1 MSQEI
6 YLRAHLY
13 VFLFALSAHCRAQ
26 APVPAT
32 PLTRSDQVTVTA
44 DRGLAG
50 TVDASSSLVILSREQ
65 LTAPPALT
73 LDESLRQV
81 AGFQLFRRT
90 SSWTANPTTQGV
102 SLRGL
107 GSTAASRTLVLSDQV
122 PLLDPFG
129 GWVHWDELPQRAV
142 NGVALLRGGA
152 ANLYGSSAIGGII
165 DLIPAVPSRGLR
177 SLDLDGLG
185 ANEHTGAGN
194 MLALFGTER
203 VGALA
208 AGSVLHTGGYSTTAP
223 ASRGQV
229 DVPSNVTSR
238 SGRLELRSGFSKRT
252 AFLRGNVLD
261 EARSNGTPLQTNSTR
276 LWRYSGGADRD
287 LRAWSAALRL
297 FGSHERYRQSFSAI
311 AADRNSERLTRL
323 QGVPLN
329 ELGAALQTSGA
340 LHSVALAFGAD
351 VRDIRAT
358 DAESPVTNGVALSTA
373 ATTARQRSA
382 GAFVA
387 SGWQPRGWSVFG
399 SLRGDS
405 FRTFDAATINQT
417 ASATTRTAQPTL
429 NEVMISPHLGLVR
442 QLPRSVSL
450 FADAF
455 RAFRGPTLNELYR
468 TGQVGQQTTLA
479 NNSLLAERATGYEAG
494 FESTRGLGSL
504 RASWFSTEVNRPIS
518 AVLLTQTATQQTLQ
532 RLNLGQIRSQG
543 LSLQATAA
551 AWHGLSAS
559 GSYQLALA
567 TVTHYRSPSPFQRN
581 LLGLWIPQVPRQ
593 SVNVQLGYLS
603 RYGEAHL
610 FALYS
615 GQQFD
620 DAENQFKLHAYS
632 RFDVSFE
639 RTLHHGISGFFGV
652 QNLGNRSIDAGRT
665 PILTLAP
672 PRIIQAGIR
681 LHLER

>member
-1 MSQEI
+1 MSSL
-6 YLRAHLY
+6 LRVRLCVLLCVATGG
-13 VFLFALSAHCRAQ
+13 RAQ
-26 APVPAT
+26 APAAP
-32 PLTRSDQVTVTA
+32 PTRSDQVTVTA

-50 TVDASSSLVILSREQ
+50 TVDASASLVFLSQQQ

-107 GSTAASRTLVLSDQV
+107 GSTAASRTLVISDQV

-129 GWVHWDELPQRAV
+129 GWVHWDELPQRALK
-142 NGVALLRGGA
+142 GVALLRGGA

-165 DLIPAVPSRGLR
+165 DLVPVVPAKGLR
-177 SLDLDGLG
+177 SFDLDGLG
-185 ANEHTGAGN
+185 ANEHTGSGN
-194 MLALFGTER
+194 MLALFGTQR
-203 VGALA
+203 MGALL
-208 AGSVLHTGGYSTTAP
+208 AGSALSTGGYRTIAP
-223 ASRGQV
+223 PFRGLV

-238 SGRLELRSGFSKRT
+238 SGRLELRRGFGTRT

-261 EARSNGTPLQTNSTR
+261 EARSNGTPLQINSTR

-311 AADRNSERLTRL
+311 APDRNSERLTRL
-323 QGVPLN
+323 QGVPVN
-329 ELGAALQTSGA
+329 ELGAALQTSGV
-340 LHSVALAFGAD
+340 LHSIALAFGAD

-373 ATTARQRSA
+373 ATTARQRAA

-405 FRTFDAATINQT
+405 FRTFDVATLATSSQS
-417 ASATTRTAQPTL
+417 ASPTTRTAQPTL
-429 NEVMISPHLGLVR
+429 SEVMISPHLGLVR
-442 QLPRSVSL
+442 QLPHSVSL

-455 RAFRGPTLNELYR
+455 RAYRGPTLNELYR

-479 NNSLLAERATGYEAG
+479 NNMLLAERATGFEAG
-494 FESTRGLGSL
+494 LESSTPRLGSL
-504 RASWFSTEVNRPIS
+504 RASWFWTEVNRPIS

-532 RLNLGQIRSQG
+532 RLNFGQIRSQG
-543 LSLQATAA
+543 LSLQATTA
-551 AWHGLSAS
+551 AWRGLTAT
-559 GSYQLALA
+559 GSYQLAVA
-567 TVTHYRSPSPFQRN
+567 TVSRYRSPSPFQRD

-593 SVNVQLGYLS
+593 SVNVELSFLS
-603 RYGEAHL
+603 RFGEAHL
-610 FALYS
+610 FTLYS

-620 DAENQFKLHAYS
+620 DSENQYKLHAYS

-639 RTLHHGISGFFGV
+639 RKLHHGISGFFGI

-665 PILTLAP
+665 PVLTLAP
-672 PRIIQAGIR
+672 PRVIQAGIR

>member
-1 MSQEI
+1 MSKL
-6 YLRAHLY
+6 LRLRLCVLLCVAT
-13 VFLFALSAHCRAQ
+13 AGRAQ
-26 APVPAT
+26 GPAAPP
-32 PLTRSDQVTVTA
+32 TRSDQVTVTA

-50 TVDASSSLVILSREQ
+50 TVDASASLVVLTQQQ

-129 GWVHWDELPQRAV
+129 GWVHWDEIPQRAIK
-142 NGVALLRGGA
+142 GVALLRGGA

-165 DLIPAVPSRGLR
+165 DLVPVVPAKGLR
-177 SLDLDGLG
+177 SFDLDGLG
-185 ANEHTGAGN
+185 ANEHTGSGN
-194 MLALFGTER
+194 MLALFGTQR
-203 VGALA
+203 MGALA
-208 AGSVLHTGGYSTTAP
+208 AGSVLSTGGYRTIAP
-223 ASRGQV
+223 AFRGLV

-238 SGRLELRSGFSKRT
+238 SGRLELRRGFDTRT

-261 EARSNGTPLQTNSTR
+261 EARSNGTPLQINSTR

-287 LRAWSAALRL
+287 LGAWAAALRV

-311 AADRNSERLTRL
+311 APDRNSERLTRL
-323 QGVPLN
+323 QGVPVN

-340 LHSVALAFGAD
+340 LHAVALAFGAD
-351 VRDIRAT
+351 VRDIRANDT
-358 DAESPVTNGVALSTA
+358 EMPVTNGVAASTI
-373 ATTARQRSA
+373 ATTARQRAA

-405 FRTFDAATINQT
+405 FRTFDAATLS
-417 ASATTRTAQPTL
+417 ASTRPASPIARSVQPTL
-429 NEVMISPHLGLVR
+429 SEVMISPHLGLVR
-442 QLPRSVSL
+442 RLPHSVSL
-450 FADAF
+450 FADGF

-479 NNSLLAERATGYEAG
+479 NNSLLAERATGFEAG
-494 FESTRGLGSL
+494 FESSTPRLGSL
-504 RASWFSTEVNRPIS
+504 RASWFWTEVNRPIS

-543 LSLQATAA
+543 LSLQATTS
-551 AWHGLSAS
+551 AWRGLTAT
-559 GSYQLALA
+559 GSYQLAVA
-567 TVTHYRSPSPFQRN
+567 TVTLYRSPSPFQRN

-593 SVNVQLGYLS
+593 SVNVELTYLS
-603 RYGEAHL
+603 RLGEAHL
-610 FALYS
+610 FSLYS

-620 DAENQFKLHAYS
+620 DAENQYKLHAYS

-639 RTLHHGISGFFGV
+639 RKLHHGVSGFFGV
-652 QNLGNRSIDAGRT
+652 QNLGDRSIDAGRT
-665 PILTLAP
+665 PVLTLAP